1 MITQNLGHTDVIK
14 ELAPFSKTPNAPNDT
29 GFTPMHYAAMHGFT
43 DIVKVLAPFF
53 DIHNSAHQNNRR
65 TRFPIHLAASKGHL
79 NVIKILAPL
88 MDNPNA
94 PDCVGENPIILA
106 AENGHVE
113 VIKFLAPLTNNP
125 NAPNIY
131 GETPI
136 SIATEKG
143 YTNIVKVLND
153 ALDEQ
158 QKLKQEKEV
167 ENNDKK
173 VAKNLQQKLMQD
185 DFGISVEESI
195 PLDLVGN
202 YIQIDPSH
210 EDEEENQDDRIRQLP
225 ILKRARFNR
234 EYN

>member
-1 MITQNLGHTDVIK
+1 
-14 ELAPFSKTPNAPNDT
+14 
-29 GFTPMHYAAMHGFT
+29 MHYAAMHGFS

-106 AENGHVE
+106 AENGHLE

-158 QKLKQEKEV
+158 QKLKQEKEA
-167 ENNDKK
+167 ENNDEK
-173 VAKNLQQKLMQD
+173 VAKNLQQRFMQD
-185 DFGISVEESI
+185 EFGISGE
-195 PLDLVGN
+195 DLVGN
-202 YIQIDPSH
+202 YIQIDPIH
-210 EDEEENQDDRIRQLP
+210 EDDEENQDDRIRQFP

-234 EYN
+234 DNK

>member
-29 GFTPMHYAAMHGFT
+29 GFTPMHYAAMHGFS

-106 AENGHVE
+106 AENGHLE
-113 VIKFLAPLTNNP
+113 VIKFLTPLTNNP

-158 QKLKQEKEV
+158 QKLKQEKEA

-173 VAKNLQQKLMQD
+173 VAKNLQQRFMQD
-185 DFGISVEESI
+185 EFGISGE
-195 PLDLVGN
+195 DLFGN
-202 YIQIDPSH
+202 YIQIDPRQ
-210 EDEEENQDDRIRQLP
+210 EDEEIQDDRIRQFP

-234 EYN
+234 DNK